1 MKTLFSFIFV
11 FMGFL
16 AFAGESQLAV
26 GDNADH
32 TTVKMLDVSGEKMS
46 LNDAVGE
53 NGLVLIF
60 SCNTCPFVK
69 KWEGRYNGLKQWA
82 DDHDVGLVVVNS
94 NDRNRDGV
102 DSYEAMKKHAKEHAY
117 NFPYL
122 VDENS
127 LLANAYG
134 GQTTP
139 HVFLFDNDFN
149 LVYKGAIDD
158 NYDDASGVKKA
169 YLKSAIT
176 NLSEGKEIVETETKP
191 VGCGIKRKIN

>member
-1 MKTLFSFIFV
+1 MKTLLSFIFV
-11 FMGFL
+11 FTATFAL
-16 AFAGESQLAV
+16 AGENHLQI
-26 GDNADH
+26 GDKADH
-32 TTVKMLDVSGEKMS
+32 TSVKMLGVSGEKMS
-46 LNDAVGE
+46 LNDAMGE

-69 KWEGRYNGLKQWA
+69 KWEGRYNGLKKWA
-82 DDHDVGLVVVNS
+82 DDHEVGMVVVNS
-94 NDRNRDGV
+94 NYRNRDGV
-102 DSYEAMKKHAKEHAY
+102 DSYEAMQKHAKEQSY
-117 NFPYL
+117 SFPYL

-139 HVFLFDNDFN
+139 HVFLFNNDFK

-169 YLKSAIT
+169 YLKTAIG
-176 NLSEGKEIVETETKP
+176 NLAKGEEIAQAETKP
-191 VGCGIKRKIN
+191 VGCSIKRK